1 MAEQFAIVTK
11 AGVSRLV
18 SDVVSAEVSEGKIKV
33 TVDNSDGRYSPDRE
47 GMWHEHIWPNSVI
60 HACGVDGVI
69 SKVSDM
75 MGSTRTLE
83 IHAVY

>member
-18 SDVVSAEVSEGKIKV
+18 SDVVSAEVAEGKIRV

-60 HACGVDGVI
+60 HICGMNWVI
-69 SKVSDM
+69 GKVADTVESA
-75 MGSTRTLE
+75 RTLE
-83 IHAVY
+83 IHAVC